1 MGAHMS
7 ISYAERLIR
16 SSESWGTGGRYFE
29 RLLCLTRKVQA
40 PILGA
45 RDGSK
50 ANIAI
55 AMALLVLSIVAVVGA
70 ACGQAPP
77 HTPDELDS
85 AREALT
91 SYFSLLQGGHYTEAI
106 HYYGGDY
113 EILRGWNPD
122 VAGDDYAT
130 LFERGCTANGLMCLQ
145 MGKVVDEEQV
155 SPSEFRFVV
164 EFVNEDG
171 TPFVLG
177 PCCGATEE
185 EMPPR
190 TEFTFR
196 VTKVDNRFLVQDL
209 PVYVA

>member
-1 MGAHMS
+1 MS

-16 SSESWGTGGRYFE
+16 SSESWGIGGRYFE
-29 RLLCLTRKVQA
+29 RVIYLTRKVQA

-50 ANIAI
+50 ANTTI
-55 AMALLVLSIVAVVGA
+55 AMALLALSIVAVVGA

-122 VAGDDYAT
+122 VDPDDYVK

-145 MGKVVDEEQV
+145 MGKVVDEEQE
-155 SPSEFRFVV
+155 SPSEFRFVL
-164 EFVNEDG
+164 EFLSDDG

-185 EMPPR
+185 EMPPQ
-190 TEFTFR
+190 TGFAFT
-196 VTKVDNRFLVQDL
+196 VTKVDNRFLVRDL
-209 PVYVA
+209 PVYVP